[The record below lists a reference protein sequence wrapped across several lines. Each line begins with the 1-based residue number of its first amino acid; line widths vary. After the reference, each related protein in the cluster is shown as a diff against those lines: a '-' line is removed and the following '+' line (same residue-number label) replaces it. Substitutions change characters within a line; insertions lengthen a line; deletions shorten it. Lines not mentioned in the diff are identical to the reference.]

1 MSDPSDVRITLIGKT
16 GVGKSSVGNTILGEN
31 RFPRG
36 FGSSSVTRRCQMESA
51 VIGDRSVTVVDTP
64 DFFHST
70 HEEDLVSEID
80 RSVTLPSAGVHVFL
94 YVLKPTTFTQQE
106 AETVSQFKQ
115 TYGEEVFRYTIVLFT
130 HGDQIQHE
138 DMCMLIPQN
147 ELLMNLV
154 TLCSGRFT
162 VLNNDAPTDRD
173 QVNYLLGIIDR
184 MVSDQ
189 ENSFYTLEMLQEASR
204 RAEEQARAVK
214 YTVKRWFVN
223 QLKYLCV
230 LAVFSLSMGFVF
242 SRGSADRWMFVH
254 GCGLGGS
261 AAALGLITGKLWGL
275 IWRSQLKM
283 SCSSP
288 QERPKVFHQC
298 LKKGFGVFCGGL
310 FGSSVGFAG
319 SDQTPVI
326 LLAALAGA
334 VGAYTAMH
342 SGL

>member
-31 RFPRG
+31 RFTRG
-36 FGSSSVTRRCQMESA
+36 FGSSSVTRRCQMERA

-70 HEEDLVSEID
+70 HEEDLVSEIVS
-80 RSVTLPSAGVHVFL
+80 SVTLPSPGVHAFL

-138 DMCMLIPQN
+138 EMSRLISQN

-154 TLCSGRFT
+154 RLCIGRFT

-184 MVSDQ
+184 MLSGQ

-204 RAEEQARAVK
+204 RAEGQREISLEQ
-214 YTVKRWFVN
+214 
-223 QLKYLCV
+223 
-230 LAVFSLSMGFVF
+230 
-242 SRGSADRWMFVH
+242 
-254 GCGLGGS
+254 
-261 AAALGLITGKLWGL
+261 
-275 IWRSQLKM
+275 

-288 QERPKVFHQC
+288 QERPKVFHQY
-298 LKKGFGVFCGGL
+298 LKNGFGVFYGGL
-310 FGSSVGFAG
+310 SGK
-319 SDQTPVI
+319 QVI

-334 VGAYTAMH
+334 VVAYTAMH
-342 SGL
+342 RGL